1 MPAPSAVP
9 CPDERPG
16 RMASRGHVP
25 RPLRPTR
32 RPRAAALAGV
42 SALVVTLTAGCGSD
56 AVVSGQAA
64 VAGAPKVTVSFTDD
78 GCTPSP
84 ATVPA
89 GPTNFEMRNHGASAV
104 TEAEVMQG
112 DRILGEKENLT
123 PGLSGTFSLRL
134 AEGTYTVYCPNART
148 ERSTLTVT
156 AAATPAPRNGAHAE
170 LAEAVRTYRSYV
182 EAESAKLLPATR
194 TFAAAVKAGDVDE
207 AKRLF
212 PLART
217 HYETIEPVA
226 ESFGDLDP
234 EIDARVNDVAAGATW
249 TGFHR
254 IEKALWQDRT
264 TKGMKPYA
272 DKLVKDVTRLA
283 ALVRT
288 VDLQGAQIANG
299 AVDLLGEV
307 ANSKITGEED
317 RYSHTDLADF
327 EANVAGVQAAIAAL
341 TPAMTKVDPALQA
354 RIRTQFAAVKGS
366 LEQFR
371 TKDGFVAYTEAN
383 VPPAKRRE
391 LTSKV
396 NTLAETLSKVAPA
409 VA

>member
-1 MPAPSAVP
+1 MLPAPTAA
-9 CPDERPG
+9 RPG
-16 RMASRGHVP
+16 ARTS
-25 RPLRPTR
+25 
-32 RPRAAALAGV
+32 RAAALAAL
-42 SALVVTLTAGCGSD
+42 SAAVVTLRSACGSD
-56 AVVSGQAA
+56 AVVAGQAT
-64 VAGAPKVTVSFTDD
+64 VAGAPKVTVSLTDD
-78 GCTPSP
+78 GCAPSP

-89 GPTNFEMRNHGASAV
+89 GPTNFEMRNAGAGAV

-134 AEGTYTVYCPNART
+134 TEGTYTVYCPNART

-156 AAATPAPRNGAHAE
+156 AAAKPAPGNTAEAE
-170 LAEAVRTYRSYV
+170 LTRAVRAYRSYV
-182 EAESAKLLPATR
+182 EAESAALLPATR
-194 TFAAAVKAGDVDE
+194 TFAAAVRSGDVAE

-212 PLART
+212 PVART

-234 EIDARVNDVAAGATW
+234 EIDARVNDVAAGAKW

-254 IEKALWQDRT
+254 IEKALWQDGT
-264 TKGMKPYA
+264 TRGMTPYA
-272 DKLVKDVTRLA
+272 DKLVADVTRLHT
-283 ALVRT
+283 LVRT

-299 AVDLLGEV
+299 AVELLGEV

-327 EANVAGVQAAIAAL
+327 EANVAGVEAAVTAL
-341 TPAMTKVDPALQA
+341 TPAITKVDPALQA
-354 RIRTQFAAVKGS
+354 RVTTQLAAVKHA
-366 LEQFR
+366 LDQFR
-371 TKDGFVAYTEAN
+371 TKDGFVAYTEAA

-391 LTSKV
+391 LTNQV

-409 VA
+409 LA

>member
-1 MPAPSAVP
+1 MLTAPAAP
-9 CPDERPG
+9 RPG
-16 RMASRGHVP
+16 ARTS
-25 RPLRPTR
+25 
-32 RPRAAALAGV
+32 RAAALAAL
-42 SALVVTLTAGCGSD
+42 SAAVVTLTSACGSD
-56 AVVSGQAA
+56 AVVAGQAT
-64 VAGAPKVTVSFTDD
+64 VGGAPRVTVSLTDD
-78 GCTPSP
+78 GCAPSP

-89 GPTNFEMRNHGASAV
+89 GPTNFEMRNTGAGAV

-112 DRILGEKENLT
+112 DRILGEKENLA

-134 AEGTYTVYCPNART
+134 TKGTYTVYCPNART

-156 AAATPAPRNGAHAE
+156 EAATPAPGNTAEAE
-170 LAEAVRTYRSYV
+170 LTRAVRAYRSYV
-182 EAESAKLLPATR
+182 EAESAALLPATR
-194 TFAAAVKAGDVDE
+194 TFAAAVRSGDVAE

-212 PLART
+212 PVART

-234 EIDARVNDVAAGATW
+234 EIDARVNDVAAGAKW

-254 IEKALWQDRT
+254 IEKALWQDGT
-264 TKGMKPYA
+264 TKGMTPYA
-272 DKLVKDVTRLA
+272 DKLVADVTRLHT
-283 ALVRT
+283 LVRT

-299 AVDLLGEV
+299 AVELLGEV

-327 EANVAGVQAAIAAL
+327 EANVAGVEAAVTAL

-354 RIRTQFAAVKGS
+354 RVRTQLTAVKNA
-366 LEQFR
+366 LDQFR
-371 TKDGFVAYTEAN
+371 TKDGFVPYTEVT

-391 LTSKV
+391 LTSQV

>member
-1 MPAPSAVP
+1 MLPTAAAP
-9 CPDERPG
+9 RPG
-16 RMASRGHVP
+16 ARTS
-25 RPLRPTR
+25 
-32 RPRAAALAGV
+32 RAAALAAL
-42 SALVVTLTAGCGSD
+42 SAAVVTLTSACGSD
-56 AVVSGQAA
+56 AVVAGQAT
-64 VAGAPKVTVSFTDD
+64 VAGAPKVTVSLTDD
-78 GCTPSP
+78 GCVPSP

-89 GPTNFEMRNHGASAV
+89 GPTNFEMRNAGAGAV

-134 AEGTYTVYCPNART
+134 TKGTYTVYCPNART

-156 AAATPAPRNGAHAE
+156 AAATPAPGNTAEAE
-170 LAEAVRTYRSYV
+170 LTRAVRAYRSYV
-182 EAESAKLLPATR
+182 EAESAALLPATR
-194 TFAAAVKAGDVDE
+194 TFAAAVRSGDLAE

-212 PLART
+212 PVART

-234 EIDARVNDVAAGATW
+234 EIDARVNDVAAGARW

-254 IEKALWQDRT
+254 IEKALWQDGT
-264 TKGMKPYA
+264 TTGMTPYA
-272 DKLVKDVTRLA
+272 DKLVADVTRLH

-288 VDLQGAQIANG
+288 VDLQAAQIANG
-299 AVDLLGEV
+299 AVELLGEV

-327 EANVAGVQAAIAAL
+327 EANVAGVEAAVTAL
-341 TPAMTKVDPALQA
+341 TPAITKVDPALQA
-354 RIRTQFAAVKGS
+354 RVTTQLAAVKNA
-366 LEQFR
+366 LDQFR

-391 LTSKV
+391 LTSQV

>member
-1 MPAPSAVP
+1 MPDPSAAAF
-9 CPDERPG
+9 PDGRPA
-16 RMASRGHVP
+16 RSA
-25 RPLRPTR
+25 RPLRLPR
-32 RPRAAALAGV
+32 RLRSSRTSRAAALAGV
-42 SALVVTLTAGCGSD
+42 SALVVTLTAGCGSGT
-56 AVVSGQAA
+56 VVNGQAA
-64 VAGAPKVTVSFTDD
+64 VAGAPKVTVGFTDE

-89 GPTNFEMRNHGASAV
+89 GPTNFEMRNAGASAV

-156 AAATPAPRNGAHAE
+156 AAATPAPSNSAHAE

-182 EAESAKLLPATR
+182 EAESARLLPATR
-194 TFAAAVKAGDVDE
+194 TFAAAVKAGDVAE

-234 EIDARVNDVAAGATW
+234 EIDARVNDVAAGTTW

-254 IEKALWQDRT
+254 IEKALWQDGT

-272 DKLVKDVTRLA
+272 DKLVKDVTRLRV
-283 ALVRT
+283 LVRT

-327 EANVAGVQAAIAAL
+327 EANVAGVRAAVAAL

-354 RIRTQFAAVKGS
+354 RIRTQLAAVKGS

-371 TKDGFVAYTEAN
+371 TKHGFVPYTEAN

>member
-1 MPAPSAVP
+1 VLTAPAAP
-9 CPDERPG
+9 RPG
-16 RMASRGHVP
+16 ARTS
-25 RPLRPTR
+25 
-32 RPRAAALAGV
+32 RAAALATL
-42 SALVVTLTAGCGSD
+42 SAAVVTLTSACGSD
-56 AVVSGQAA
+56 AVVAGQAT
-64 VAGAPKVTVSFTDD
+64 VAGAPKVTVSLTDD
-78 GCTPSP
+78 GCAPSP

-89 GPTNFEMRNHGASAV
+89 GPTNFKMRNAGAGAV

-134 AEGTYTVYCPNART
+134 TKGTYTVYCPNART

-156 AAATPAPRNGAHAE
+156 AAATPAPGNTAEAE
-170 LAEAVRTYRSYV
+170 LTRAVRAYRSYV
-182 EAESAKLLPATR
+182 EAESAALLPATR
-194 TFAAAVKAGDVDE
+194 TFAAAVRSGDVAE

-212 PLART
+212 PVART
-217 HYETIEPVA
+217 HYETNEPVA

-234 EIDARVNDVAAGATW
+234 EIDARVNDVAAGARW

-254 IEKALWQDRT
+254 IEKALWQDGT
-264 TKGMKPYA
+264 TKGMTPYA
-272 DKLVKDVTRLA
+272 DKLVADVTRLA
-283 ALVRT
+283 TLVRT

-299 AVDLLGEV
+299 AVELLGEV

-327 EANVAGVQAAIAAL
+327 EANVAGVEAAVTAL
-341 TPAMTKVDPALQA
+341 TTAMTKVDPALQA
-354 RIRTQFAAVKGS
+354 RVRTQLAAVKAA
-366 LEQFR
+366 LDQFR
-371 TKDGFVAYTEAN
+371 TKDGFVAYTEAT

-391 LTSKV
+391 LTSQV

-409 VA
+409 LA

>member
-1 MPAPSAVP
+1 MLTAPAAP
-9 CPDERPG
+9 RPG
-16 RMASRGHVP
+16 ARTS
-25 RPLRPTR
+25 
-32 RPRAAALAGV
+32 RAAALAAL
-42 SALVVTLTAGCGSD
+42 SAAVVTLTSACGSD
-56 AVVSGQAA
+56 AVVAGQAT
-64 VAGAPKVTVSFTDD
+64 VAGAPKVTVSLTDD
-78 GCTPSP
+78 GCAPSP

-89 GPTNFEMRNHGASAV
+89 GPTNFEMRNAGAGAV

-134 AEGTYTVYCPNART
+134 TEGTYTVYCPNART

-156 AAATPAPRNGAHAE
+156 AAATPAPGNTAEAE
-170 LAEAVRTYRSYV
+170 LTRAVRAYRSYV
-182 EAESAKLLPATR
+182 EAESAALLPATR
-194 TFAAAVKAGDVDE
+194 TFAAAVRSGDVAE

-212 PLART
+212 PVART

-234 EIDARVNDVAAGATW
+234 EIDARVNDVAAGARW

-254 IEKALWQDRT
+254 IEKALWQDGT
-264 TKGMKPYA
+264 TKGMTPYA
-272 DKLVKDVTRLA
+272 DKLVADVTRLH

-299 AVDLLGEV
+299 AVELLGEV

-327 EANVAGVQAAIAAL
+327 EANVAGVEAAVTAL

-354 RIRTQFAAVKGS
+354 RVRTQLAAVKDA
-366 LEQFR
+366 LDQFR

-391 LTSKV
+391 LTSQV

>member
-1 MPAPSAVP
+1 MLTAPAAP
-9 CPDERPG
+9 RPG
-16 RMASRGHVP
+16 ARTS
-25 RPLRPTR
+25 
-32 RPRAAALAGV
+32 RAAALAAL
-42 SALVVTLTAGCGSD
+42 SAAVVTLTSACGSD
-56 AVVSGQAA
+56 AVVAGQAT
-64 VAGAPKVTVSFTDD
+64 VAGAPKDTVSLTDD
-78 GCTPSP
+78 GCAPSP

-89 GPTNFEMRNHGASAV
+89 GPTNFEMRNAGAGAV

-134 AEGTYTVYCPNART
+134 TKGSYTVYCPNART

-156 AAATPAPRNGAHAE
+156 EAATPAPGNTAEAE
-170 LAEAVRTYRSYV
+170 LTRAVRAYRSYV
-182 EAESAKLLPATR
+182 EAEAAALLPATR
-194 TFAAAVKAGDVDE
+194 TFAAAVTSGDVDE

-212 PLART
+212 PVART

-234 EIDARVNDVAAGATW
+234 EIDARVNDVAAGARW

-254 IEKALWQDRT
+254 IEKALWQDGT
-264 TKGMKPYA
+264 TKGMTPYA
-272 DKLVKDVTRLA
+272 DKLVADVTRLHT
-283 ALVRT
+283 LVRT

-299 AVDLLGEV
+299 AVELLGEV

-327 EANVAGVQAAIAAL
+327 EANVAGVEAAVTAL

-354 RIRTQFAAVKGS
+354 RVRTQLAAVKNA
-366 LEQFR
+366 LDQFR
-371 TKDGFVAYTEAN
+371 TKDGFVAYTETT

-391 LTSKV
+391 LTSQV

>member
-1 MPAPSAVP
+1 MLPAPAAP
-9 CPDERPG
+9 RPG
-16 RMASRGHVP
+16 ARTS
-25 RPLRPTR
+25 
-32 RPRAAALAGV
+32 RAAALAAL
-42 SALVVTLTAGCGSD
+42 SAAVVTLTSACGSD
-56 AVVSGQAA
+56 AVVAGQAT
-64 VAGAPKVTVSFTDD
+64 VAGAPKVTVSLTDD
-78 GCTPSP
+78 GCAPSP
-84 ATVPA
+84 TTVPA
-89 GPTNFEMRNHGASAV
+89 GPTNFEMRNAGAGAV

-134 AEGTYTVYCPNART
+134 TEGTYTVYCPNART

-156 AAATPAPRNGAHAE
+156 AAATPAPGNTAEAE
-170 LAEAVRTYRSYV
+170 LTRAVRAYRSYV
-182 EAESAKLLPATR
+182 EAESAALLPATR
-194 TFAAAVKAGDVDE
+194 TFAAAVRSGDLDE

-212 PLART
+212 PVART

-234 EIDARVNDVAAGATW
+234 EIDARVNDVAAGARW

-254 IEKALWQDRT
+254 IEKALWQDGT
-264 TKGMKPYA
+264 TTGMTPYA
-272 DKLVKDVTRLA
+272 DKLVADVTRLH

-288 VDLQGAQIANG
+288 VDLQAAQIANG
-299 AVDLLGEV
+299 AVELLGEV

-327 EANVAGVQAAIAAL
+327 EANVAGVEAAVTAL

-354 RIRTQFAAVKGS
+354 RVTTQLAAVENA
-366 LEQFR
+366 LDQFR

-391 LTSKV
+391 LTSQV

>member
-1 MPAPSAVP
+1 MPPPPAAP
-9 CPDERPG
+9 RPG
-16 RMASRGHVP
+16 AR
-25 RPLRPTR
+25 T
-32 RPRAAALAGV
+32 PRAAALAAL
-42 SALVVTLTAGCGSD
+42 SAAVVTLTACGSD
-56 AVVSGQAA
+56 AMVAGQAA
-64 VAGAPKVTVSFTDD
+64 VAGAPKVTVSLTDD

-89 GPTNFEMRNHGASAV
+89 GPTNFELRNAGAGAV

-134 AEGTYTVYCPNART
+134 TEGSYTVYCPNART

-156 AAATPAPRNGAHAE
+156 AAATPAPGNTAEAE
-170 LAEAVRTYRSYV
+170 LTRAVRAYRTYV
-182 EAESAKLLPATR
+182 EAESAALLPATR
-194 TFAAAVKAGDVDE
+194 TFAAAVRSGDLAE

-234 EIDARVNDVAAGATW
+234 EIDARVNDLAAGARW

-254 IEKALWQDRT
+254 IEKALWQDGT
-264 TKGMKPYA
+264 TKGMTPYA
-272 DKLVKDVTRLA
+272 DKLVADVTRLDT
-283 ALVRT
+283 LVRT

-299 AVDLLGEV
+299 AVELLGEV

-327 EANVAGVQAAIAAL
+327 EANVAGVEAAVTAL

-354 RIRTQFAAVKGS
+354 RVRTQLAAVKGA
-366 LEQFR
+366 LDQFR

-391 LTSKV
+391 LTSQV

>member
-1 MPAPSAVP
+1 MLTAPAAP
-9 CPDERPG
+9 RPG
-16 RMASRGHVP
+16 ARAS
-25 RPLRPTR
+25 
-32 RPRAAALAGV
+32 RAAALAAL
-42 SALVVTLTAGCGSD
+42 SAAVVTLTSACGSD
-56 AVVSGQAA
+56 AVVAGQAT
-64 VAGAPKVTVSFTDD
+64 VAGAPKVTVSLTDD
-78 GCTPSP
+78 GCAPSP

-89 GPTNFEMRNHGASAV
+89 GPTNFEMRNAGAGAV
-104 TEAEVMQG
+104 TEAEVLQG
-112 DRILGEKENLT
+112 ERILGEKENLT

-134 AEGTYTVYCPNART
+134 TEGTYTVYCPNART

-156 AAATPAPRNGAHAE
+156 AAATPAPGNTAEAE
-170 LAEAVRTYRSYV
+170 LTRAVRAYRSYV
-182 EAESAKLLPATR
+182 EAESAALLPATR
-194 TFAAAVKAGDVDE
+194 TFAAAVRSGDVAE

-212 PLART
+212 PVART

-234 EIDARVNDVAAGATW
+234 EIDARVNDVAAGARW

-264 TKGMKPYA
+264 TKGMTPYA
-272 DKLVKDVTRLA
+272 DKLVADVTRLNT
-283 ALVRT
+283 LVRT

-299 AVDLLGEV
+299 AVELLGEV

-327 EANVAGVQAAIAAL
+327 EANVAGVEAAVTAL

-354 RIRTQFAAVKGS
+354 RVRTQLAAVKAA
-366 LEQFR
+366 LDQFR
-371 TKDGFVAYTEAN
+371 TKDGFVAYTEAT

-391 LTSKV
+391 LTNQV

-409 VA
+409 LA

>member
-1 MPAPSAVP
+1 MLTASAAP
-9 CPDERPG
+9 RPG
-16 RMASRGHVP
+16 ARTS
-25 RPLRPTR
+25 
-32 RPRAAALAGV
+32 RAAALAAL
-42 SALVVTLTAGCGSD
+42 SAAVVTLTSACGSD
-56 AVVSGQAA
+56 AVVAGQAT
-64 VAGAPKVTVSFTDD
+64 VAGAPKVTVSLTDD
-78 GCTPSP
+78 GCAPSP

-89 GPTNFEMRNHGASAV
+89 GPTNFEMRNAGAGAV
-104 TEAEVMQG
+104 TEAEVMHG

-134 AEGTYTVYCPNART
+134 TKGTYTVYCPNARN

-156 AAATPAPRNGAHAE
+156 AAATPAPGNTAEAE
-170 LAEAVRTYRSYV
+170 LTRAVRAYRSYV
-182 EAESAKLLPATR
+182 EAESAALLPATR
-194 TFAAAVKAGDVDE
+194 TFAAAVRSGDVDK

-212 PLART
+212 PVART

-234 EIDARVNDVAAGATW
+234 EIDARVNDVAAGARW

-254 IEKALWQDRT
+254 IEKALWQDGT
-264 TKGMKPYA
+264 TKGMTPYA
-272 DKLVKDVTRLA
+272 DKLVADVTRLA
-283 ALVRT
+283 TLVRT

-299 AVDLLGEV
+299 AVELLGEV

-327 EANVAGVQAAIAAL
+327 EANVAGVEAAVTAL

-354 RIRTQFAAVKGS
+354 RVRTQLAAVKAA
-366 LEQFR
+366 LDQFR
-371 TKDGFVAYTEAN
+371 TKDGFVAYTEAT

-391 LTSKV
+391 LTSQV

-409 VA
+409 LA

>member
-1 MPAPSAVP
+1 MLPAPAAP
-9 CPDERPG
+9 RPG
-16 RMASRGHVP
+16 ARTS
-25 RPLRPTR
+25 
-32 RPRAAALAGV
+32 RAAALAAL
-42 SALVVTLTAGCGSD
+42 SAAVVTLTSACGSD
-56 AVVSGQAA
+56 AVVAGQAT
-64 VAGAPKVTVSFTDD
+64 VAGAPQVTVSLTDD
-78 GCTPSP
+78 GCAPSP

-89 GPTNFEMRNHGASAV
+89 GPTNFEMRNAGAGAV

-134 AEGTYTVYCPNART
+134 TKGTYTVYCPNART

-156 AAATPAPRNGAHAE
+156 AATPAPGNTAEAE
-170 LAEAVRTYRSYV
+170 LTRAVRAYRSYV
-182 EAESAKLLPATR
+182 EAESAALLPATR
-194 TFAAAVKAGDVDE
+194 TFAAAVRSGDVAE

-212 PLART
+212 PVART

-234 EIDARVNDVAAGATW
+234 EIDARVNDVAAGARW

-254 IEKALWQDRT
+254 IEKALWQDGT
-264 TKGMKPYA
+264 TKGMTPYA
-272 DKLVKDVTRLA
+272 DKLVADVTRLNT
-283 ALVRT
+283 LVRT
-288 VDLQGAQIANG
+288 VNLQGAQIANG
-299 AVDLLGEV
+299 AVELLGEV

-327 EANVAGVQAAIAAL
+327 EANVAGVEAAVTAL

-354 RIRTQFAAVKGS
+354 RVRTQLAAVKAA
-366 LEQFR
+366 LDQFR
-371 TKDGFVAYTEAN
+371 TKDGFVAYTEAA

-391 LTSKV
+391 LTNQV

-409 VA
+409 LA

>member
-1 MPAPSAVP
+1 MPVSSAAPYA
-9 CPDERPG
+9 DGRPG
-16 RMASRGHVP
+16 RVP
-25 RPLRPTR
+25 RPLRFART
-32 RPRAAALAGV
+32 PRAGAVAGV
-42 SALVVTLTAGCGSD
+42 SALVVTLTAGCGSGT
-56 AVVSGQAA
+56 VVNGQAA
-64 VAGAPKVTVSFTDD
+64 VAGAPRVTVNFTDD

-89 GPTNFEMRNHGASAV
+89 GPTNFEMRNNGASAV
-104 TEAEVMQG
+104 TEAEVMQA

-134 AEGTYTVYCPNART
+134 AEGTYTVSCPNART

-156 AAATPAPRNGAHAE
+156 AAATPAPSNSAHAE

-194 TFAAAVKAGDVDE
+194 RFAAAVKAGDVAK

-254 IEKALWQDRT
+254 IEKALWQDGT
-264 TKGMKPYA
+264 TRGMTPYA
-272 DKLVKDVTRLA
+272 DKLVMDVARLDT
-283 ALVRT
+283 LVRT

-354 RIRTQFAAVKGS
+354 QIRTQFAAVKKS

-371 TKDGFVAYTEAN
+371 TRDGFVAYTEAN
-383 VPPAKRRE
+383 VPPAKRRQ